1 MCNSLHV
8 TRHTSHVTRH
18 TSHVT
23 RYTSHVTRHPVLQKV
38 REARVF
44 SASGGGGGG
53 TIKPDIIF
61 CTKNASY
68 KVKEEFEKAN
78 VAVVSNVKRS
88 CMIRLLRCS
97 NAPLI
102 KQRDNQI
109 FESSCGYLED
119 FDVKSYERK

>member
-1 MCNSLHV
+1 MCSL
-8 TRHTSHVTRH
+8 
-18 TSHVT
+18 
-23 RYTSHVTRHPVLQKV
+23 PV
-38 REARVF
+38 E
-44 SASGGGGGG
+44 GGGGGP
-53 TIKPDIIF
+53 IKPDIIF